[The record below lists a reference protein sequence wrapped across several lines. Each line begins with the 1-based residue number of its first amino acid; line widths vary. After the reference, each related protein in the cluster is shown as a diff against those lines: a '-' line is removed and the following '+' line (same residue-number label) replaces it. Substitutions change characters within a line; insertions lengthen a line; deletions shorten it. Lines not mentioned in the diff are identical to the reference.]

1 MRVKHIVVLSALF
14 LLICTGCTNQIDAES
29 TFDHEEV
36 AEDMK
41 QLTIHVELPTSIP
54 FEPYDVRSS
63 AYPNGDAES
72 YSLSLYAAPE
82 AKEGIAI
89 TAVEGN
95 LSPPKQTEKVE
106 LANGRVGYFV
116 EQGDVASMFWE
127 KDNVSYH
134 AQHVCE
140 DNRKLFSKEGFIGF
154 VNQFH

>member
-1 MRVKHIVVLSALF
+1 MRVKHIVLSALF

-36 AEDMK
+36 AEDIE
-41 QLTIHVELPTSIP
+41 QLTMNVELPTTIP
-54 FEPYDVRSS
+54 FEPYNIRSS
-63 AYPNGDAES
+63 AYPDGDAES
-72 YSLSLYAAPE
+72 YSLSLYAEPE

-95 LSPPKQTEKVE
+95 LSTPQQTEKVE
-106 LANGRVGYFV
+106 LAGGRVGYFV

-127 KDNVSYH
+127 KDNISYH

-140 DNRKLFSKEGFIGF
+140 DNRKLFSKESFVEF
-154 VNQFH
+154 VNKFH